1 MNETTSPQTAASSPS
16 ITPTTTPSFNP
27 HAAGRQNEIHLILQ
41 GKGGTGKSL
50 IALILADYL
59 SEQCSNLRC
68 IDADPV
74 NRSLGGYKALEPMCL
89 GLRSDGTP
97 DCEALIAILAEPQ
110 TSSLVDTGSTIFLPL
125 MSHLV
130 QSRALET
137 LQAAGKTVFVHIPI
151 TGDML
156 AETLNGFRQIMKH
169 LPVNAQSIVWL
180 NEYQAPVQPGGQP
193 FTDLNIYAEVK
204 DRVRAIVSLPNH
216 SEIFVLTIQDLRK
229 EQMTFS
235 QALAGS
241 PRPSTGE
248 PFNIMVRQ
256 RLKIICQEIF
266 EQLGTANL

>member
-1 MNETTSPQTAASSPS
+1 MNPNTSPQTASSSPS

-27 HAAGRQNEIHLILQ
+27 PTTCRQNEIHLILQ

-50 IALILADYL
+50 IALLLADYL
-59 SEQCSNLRC
+59 SEQCFTIRC

-74 NRSLGGYKALEPMCL
+74 NRTLSGYKALDPIGM

-97 DCEALIAILAEPQ
+97 DCEALTATLAEPQ
-110 TSSLVDTGSTIFLPL
+110 ISCLVDTGSTIFLPL
-125 MSHLV
+125 MSYFV

-151 TGDML
+151 AGDML
-156 AETLNGFRQIMKH
+156 AETLNGFRQIMKY
-169 LPVNAQSIVWL
+169 LPAGTQAIVWL
-180 NEYQAPVQPGGQP
+180 NEYQAQVLPNGKP

-204 DRVRAIVSLPNH
+204 DRVRGIVSLPNH
-216 SEIFVLTIQDLRK
+216 SEIFLLTIQDLRK
-229 EQMTFS
+229 EQMTFN

-248 PFNIMVRQ
+248 PFNILVQQ
-256 RLKIICQEIF
+256 RLKIIQKDIF
-266 EQLGTANL
+266 EQFGTANL